1 MRNRTDT
8 TAPNSFRNWLRQE
21 IRQVLRRKSARPPL
35 LIWCDPERVWRD
47 LLVAA
52 TEGEDFELWADEQH
66 ELLLRERFYKE
77 AQKPRVIWMPTSRE
91 AITYFKVFELQAEE
105 VKEITLIDALAQFGV
120 DIPPDHRA
128 ELKPLLPAHSKEWL
142 DRPKTAWRELTYG
155 TAKDTLIDDERILRL
170 LVGIEGFD
178 SLKED
183 NRFGVFARRV
193 TEDLG
198 LPAPEEKD
206 VQAWRIKAMA
216 VLLVTEAADKV
227 IAEPPS
233 DSDHVIPRGACRQNA
248 LKLLGRLQ
256 KQIDMVDHF
265 ESLAMTADA
274 TTSLQYWAKSL
285 SRIPEPMSAPVVER
299 TLFDAETERLNKLDV
314 FAELARHL
322 DDTSSI
328 YHAHSRSFWGKQ
340 AKAKVRWEYLVD
352 LSFIAGLLHQQDQ
365 RETQWK
371 AAKDAVEWFVK
382 TGWQVDQAGEILFQD
397 DTEFPGALLKVRARL
412 RKAYMQKV
420 ADVNRA
426 FSELLAGIDPKS
438 GLHKMLEL
446 QYVGDAIQG
455 TIEKASPKDPVAVVV
470 LDACRYDLGCRL
482 AELLNQGEPT
492 RRAIVS
498 SAMAPLP
505 AITAL
510 GMPFLLPGLPG
521 KLQVDVSEDA
531 SVPWLVTTDGFEG
544 NLTQAERRRQW
555 LKRTF
560 KLKDNAFLTMNTVAD
575 TETPEALSVKS
586 LGRLVFVFSD
596 EFDDHDGK
604 MKPFGFDK
612 TLDRYARGIRRLR
625 AGGYST
631 ILVVTDHGFFHWEPE
646 TDEVEAKPDGDMIWS
661 SRRAIVGRQLKHSTA
676 LAFTVPGSVL
686 ECRVP
691 RSVDSFKTY
700 GGLGFFHGGATLQEL
715 VIPIVTVKWP
725 KKARKVQVVL
735 KPITQITSVE
745 PKVEVSPGT
754 VQHEMFSD
762 VDENLMA
769 RQVMVKVM
777 HVNSGKLLFKSKV
790 AVTVE
795 PGGGTLVISLCRVE
809 GTSALLEDEVTVQ
822 IHDADD
828 EELLDRNVAKVNI
841 ELDEWF

>member
-1 MRNRTDT
+1 MRNKSEIASD
-8 TAPNSFRNWLRQE
+8 SLRSWIRHV
-21 IRQVLRRKSARPPL
+21 IRQVLKRKSTRPPL

-52 TEGEDFELWADEQH
+52 AEGEDFELWADEQH

-77 AQKPRVIWMPTSRE
+77 VPTSRVVWIPKSRE
-91 AITYFKVFELQAEE
+91 DITYFKVFELQAEE
-105 VKEITLIDALAQFGV
+105 VKEIALIDALAQFGV

-142 DRPKTAWRELTYG
+142 DRPKTAWKELTYG

-170 LVGIEGFD
+170 LAGAENFD
-178 SLKED
+178 SLKQD
-183 NRFGVFARRV
+183 NRFGVFVRRV

-198 LPAPEEKD
+198 LPAPEEKNAA
-206 VQAWRIKAMA
+206 AWRTKAMA

-227 IAEPPS
+227 IADPPN
-233 DSDHVIPRGACRQNA
+233 DSDHVIPKGASRQNA
-248 LKLLGRLQ
+248 LKLLIRLQ
-256 KQIDMVDHF
+256 KQIDMVDQF
-265 ESLAMTADA
+265 ESLAMAADA
-274 TTSLQYWAKSL
+274 TTSLQYWAGSL
-285 SRIPEPMSAPVVER
+285 PKIPEPLSAPVVER
-299 TLFDAETERLNKLDV
+299 TLFEVETKCLNKLDV
-314 FAELARHL
+314 FAELAKHL
-322 DDTSSI
+322 DDTASI
-328 YHAHSRSFWGKQ
+328 YQAHSRSFWGKQ
-340 AKAKVRWEYLVD
+340 AKAKVRWDYLVD
-352 LSFIAGLLHQQDQ
+352 MSFIAGLLHQQDQ
-365 RETQWK
+365 TESQWK

-382 TGWQVDQAGEILFQD
+382 TGWQVDQAGEVLFQD

-426 FSELLAGIDPKS
+426 FSELLAGIDSKTA
-438 GLHKMLEL
+438 LHKALGF
-446 QYVGDAIQG
+446 QYAGDAIQG
-455 TIEKASPKDPVAVVV
+455 TIEKASSKEPVAVVI

-492 RRAIVS
+492 RRAVVS

-521 KLQVDVSEDA
+521 KLHVAISEGA

-544 NLTQAERRRQW
+544 NLTQAECRRQW
-555 LKRTF
+555 LKKTF
-560 KLKDNAFLTMNTVAD
+560 KLKDGAFLTMNNVAD
-575 TETPEALSVKS
+575 AESPEAFSVKS
-586 LGRLVFVFSD
+586 LGRLIFVVSD

-612 TLDRYARGIRRLR
+612 TLDRYARAIRRLR

-646 TDEVEAKPDGDMIWS
+646 TDEVETKPEGDVLWS
-661 SRRAIVGRQLKHSTA
+661 SRRAIVGRQLKHATA
-676 LAFTVPGSVL
+676 LGFAVPGSTL

-691 RSVDSFKTY
+691 RSVNSFKTY

-715 VIPIVTVKWP
+715 VIPVVTVRWP
-725 KKARKVQVVL
+725 RRAHKVQVVL
-735 KPITQITSVE
+735 KPITQITSVDQ
-745 PKVEVSPGT
+745 KVEVSPGT

-769 RQVMVKVM
+769 RQVVVKAL
-777 HVNSGKLLFKSKV
+777 HVNSGKLLFKSK
-790 AVTVE
+790 APVTVE
-795 PGGGTLVISLCRVE
+795 PGGGTLVIPLCRVE
-809 GTSALLEDEVTVQ
+809 GTSAALEDEVAVQ
-822 IHDADD
+822 VHDADD
-828 EELLDRNVAKVNI
+828 EELLDRNVAKVKI